1 MILPATTGETQTY
14 PVYMMASGAVSEG
27 VQQELRLAADRNIL
41 SLQDVLACDY
51 HYGFHVNGTKWV
63 AAGDNPTNLVLA
75 AKASWEL
82 AFTDVRMTDV
92 VKLLVNTPF

>member
-1 MILPATTGETQTY
+1 
-14 PVYMMASGAVSEG
+14 
-27 VQQELRLAADRNIL
+27 L

-63 AAGDNPTNLVLA
+63 AAGDNPTNTGLA
-75 AKASWEL
+75 TGASWEL
-82 AFTDVRMTDV
+82 AFTDIRMTDV